1 MDAIAAAVRAI
12 LSVAPALEPPDPD
25 DPVARAA
32 RDGAAR
38 GWYRPEEAELLRDRF
53 AVYLTGRDALH
64 AVLAEARPRV
74 LPTLA
79 GRRAD
84 EASVRRFVVAWTVA
98 CLLVRAAR
106 VMVEALGGDDVL
118 RRKLDEVDLD
128 RRIAAGRFKA
138 VRRSLT
144 SPVSAWR
151 LAAGLRYAD
160 GMRERIDRVLAEEPL
175 ADLRPI
181 LETCEPAVRLS
192 VGRYLLARVRYRCW
206 SLGGRAR
213 TAWRSLIF
221 GGLRIGGSAVA
232 SLRLPG
238 RTRRLRPE
246 VRAEVLAALEPGDV
260 LITRHEAAVT
270 NLFLPGHWPHAA
282 LHVGPRETLAGRG
295 VGVAAETDAR
305 WPAGARFLEAR
316 KDGVRLRV
324 PEDTLAVDAVCVLR
338 PRLPRAEI
346 DRALARGLRH
356 EGKLYNFDFDFFT
369 EDRLVC
375 TEVVY
380 RAFDGVGGIRLE
392 LARRSG
398 RPTLSAEDLIRAALA
413 GDGFELLL
421 VAGSAV
427 RGGGI
432 ATGER
437 ARSRV
442 RATLRA
448 GGDRGSAGGEAG
460 GAAEACDSGV

>member
-1 MDAIAAAVRAI
+1 
-12 LSVAPALEPPDPD
+12 
-25 DPVARAA
+25 
-32 RDGAAR
+32 
-38 GWYRPEEAELLRDRF
+38 
-53 AVYLTGRDALH
+53 
-64 AVLAEARPRV
+64 
-74 LPTLA
+74 
-79 GRRAD
+79 
-84 EASVRRFVVAWTVA
+84 
-98 CLLVRAAR
+98 
-106 VMVEALGGDDVL
+106 
-118 RRKLDEVDLD
+118 
-128 RRIAAGRFKA
+128 
-138 VRRSLT
+138 
-144 SPVSAWR
+144 
-151 LAAGLRYAD
+151 
-160 GMRERIDRVLAEEPL
+160 
-175 ADLRPI
+175 
-181 LETCEPAVRLS
+181 
-192 VGRYLLARVRYRCW
+192 
-206 SLGGRAR
+206 
-213 TAWRSLIF
+213 
-221 GGLRIGGSAVA
+221 
-232 SLRLPG
+232 
-238 RTRRLRPE
+238 
-246 VRAEVLAALEPGDV
+246 VLAALEPGDV

-282 LHVGPRETLAGRG
+282 LHVGSREAAAERG
-295 VGVAAETDAR
+295 LEVGPETDAR

-316 KDGVRLRV
+316 KDGVRLRI

-413 GDGFELLL
+413 GDGFDLLL

-460 GAAEACDSGV
+460 GAAEACDSGA